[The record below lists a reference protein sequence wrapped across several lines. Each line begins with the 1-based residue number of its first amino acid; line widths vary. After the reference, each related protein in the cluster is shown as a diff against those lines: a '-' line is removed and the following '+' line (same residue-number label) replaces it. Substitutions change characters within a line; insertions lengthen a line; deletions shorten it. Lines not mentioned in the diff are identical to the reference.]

1 MFIFF
6 FTAPGIPV
14 FIEEQCRLSDNKF
27 YCEWQLESSNR
38 DDESRDEFGGE
49 EEFTLQF
56 RQVDSRSNKQDV
68 KWKTVSHLADNRCLI
83 EGWFGFQTNCLFVL

>member
-1 MFIFF
+1 MFIKYYSK
-6 FTAPGIPV
+6 APGIPV
-14 FIEEQCRLSDNKF
+14 FIEEQCRLYDNKF
-27 YCEWQLESSNR
+27 YCQWTLKSLDR

-68 KWKTVSHLADNRCLI
+68 KWKTVSHLTDNRCLI
-83 EGWFGFQTNCLFVL
+83 EGLIWV